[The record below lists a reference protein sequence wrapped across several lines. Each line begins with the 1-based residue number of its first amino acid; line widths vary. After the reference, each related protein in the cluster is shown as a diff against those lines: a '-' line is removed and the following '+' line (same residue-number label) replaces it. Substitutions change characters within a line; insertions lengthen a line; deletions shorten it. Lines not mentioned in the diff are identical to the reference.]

1 MKNRR
6 NVLIACMAVAMGL
19 CVNMFVFAGG
29 METKLEVRLASTDA
43 DPLASGK
50 AKFEMRPDRIR
61 FSTEVEDVESAGEIR
76 VVAGGNDMGTIAI
89 VDGFADLNL
98 DSRDGD
104 KVPVLE
110 AGDLVEVFNTNGN
123 VLILSGT
130 L

>member
-6 NVLIACMAVAMGL
+6 SVLIACMAVAMGL

-29 METKLEVRLASTDA
+29 METKLEVRLASTGT

-50 AKFEMRPDRIR
+50 AKFEMRPDRVR
-61 FSTEVEDVESAGEIR
+61 FSTEVEDVGSATEIQ
-76 VVAGGNDMGTIAI
+76 VFAAGIDLGTLPI
-89 VDGFADLNL
+89 VDGGADLNV

-104 KVPVLE
+104 TVPVLS
-110 AGDLVEVFNTNGN
+110 AGDLVEVFNTTGN
-123 VLILSGT
+123 VLILSGN